1 MYAITVVNLWP
12 DGSSHNPTD
21 PAERPRIEIHEPA
34 QPATGPRAAI
44 IICPGGGYTHRAE
57 HERAPFARLFAEH
70 GIVGIVCHYR
80 AYPHLFP
87 APIADAARAVRL
99 TRHLA
104 DRFGI
109 DPDRVGLMGFSAGGH
124 LACTTGTQPD
134 LHRDPQDDLA
144 DQCGARPDRLI
155 LAYPVVSMV
164 KEYHHGSVERL
175 LDRNAPET
183 VRRQMSNE
191 LHVTRDN
198 PPTFLFHTADD
209 PSVPVSN
216 SIRYATA
223 CLQKGVPA
231 ELHVYESR
239 QHGVGLAT
247 DLPRLRSWTGLL
259 LDWLADWQA

>member
-34 QPATGPRAAI
+34 QPATGPRAAV

-57 HERAPFARLFAEH
+57 HEGAPFARLFAEH

-109 DPDRVGLMGFSAGGH
+109 DPDRVGLMGFSGGATWPARRA
-124 LACTTGTQPD
+124 LSPISTGT
-134 LHRDPQDDLA
+134 HRTTWPISA
-144 DQCGARPDRLI
+144 APGPI
-155 LAYPVVSMV
+155 
-164 KEYHHGSVERL
+164 GS
-175 LDRNAPET
+175 
-183 VRRQMSNE
+183 S
-191 LHVTRDN
+191 
-198 PPTFLFHTADD
+198 
-209 PSVPVSN
+209 
-216 SIRYATA
+216 
-223 CLQKGVPA
+223 
-231 ELHVYESR
+231 SR
-239 QHGVGLAT
+239 T
-247 DLPRLRSWTGLL
+247 P
-259 LDWLADWQA
+259 